1 MDTTFESPAGE
12 IITVETPSMPVS
24 QFEMT
29 TNIWYMHGLEHLVRS
44 GRLPVT
50 IYYIGI
56 RTAHLHAFQIWKF
69 IYEKCKPKTE
79 YYQEIMAEL
88 ETQYC
93 PELVSALDISRRTHA
108 VW

>member
-1 MDTTFESPAGE
+1 MDTTFEAPTGE

-29 TNIWYMHGLEHLVRS
+29 TNIWYMHGLDHLVRS
-44 GRLPVT
+44 GKLPVA

-56 RTAHLHAFQIWKF
+56 RVAHLHAFKIWQF
-69 IYEKCKPKTE
+69 IYEKCKSNSE
-79 YYQEIMAEL
+79 YYQEVMEEL
-88 ETQYC
+88 EVQYC
-93 PELVSALDISRRTHA
+93 PELVSAIDVIKKSTA